1 MKKVFLG
8 IGVTLF
14 FIICISM
21 CVDGSSE
28 TESSSIQE
36 NSQGKTEK
44 VKVKSNWEYSEFMDQ
59 MEDDTTY
66 IASIESENSVDFEFP
81 YNGGSYMTLSIR
93 KSPQYGNDVYIK
105 IDKGQFN
112 SDYMLGSNV
121 KLKFD
126 DEKAFSVS
134 AKYPSDGS
142 TDMLF
147 IGNYNK
153 LLPKIKAA
161 KTLKI
166 QAEFFME
173 GNNTFIFDIENFVW
187 EH

>member
-1 MKKVFLG
+1 MKKVILW

-14 FIICISM
+14 LIIGISM
-21 CVDGSSE
+21 CSDDSTSSTTIDQSE
-28 TESSSIQE
+28 TNEVS
-36 NSQGKTEK
+36 EK
-44 VKVKSNWEYSEFMDQ
+44 PKIKSNWEYTEYVDQ
-59 MEDDTTY
+59 MENATTY

-93 KSPQYGNDVYIK
+93 KSPQFGNDIYIK

-126 DEKAFSVS
+126 EEKAFSVS

-142 TDMLF
+142 TDLLF

-153 LLPKIKAA
+153 LLPKIKTA

-173 GNNTFIFDIENFVW
+173 GNKTFIFDIENFVW